1 MNALLPLFASAS
13 AGDPNA
19 HKPANVLAA
28 ARALLP
34 QLNRSR
40 ALDRRLVSNVM
51 TTTFGAS
58 DAEGAW
64 LWRDAYDAVE
74 AAMVLQLRRLAP
86 QLGRLEDAPAE
97 IVALLANLAELGLTH
112 TRRSEE
118 QVALDQFSTP
128 PQLGA
133 LAVLA
138 AQVRPGDRVLEP
150 SAGTGLMAVLA
161 EVCGG
166 ELTLNEASDH
176 RAALLDGL
184 FSSAARSRH
193 DATHLRDILPG
204 SGGFHAV
211 VANPPFQHLE
221 EHLHAALECLAD
233 GGRLSAIVPARLFED
248 APALRRLADRG
259 AVVLRLAF
267 PPRAYA
273 KHGTSVETGLLVVDR
288 GVAAT
293 EVRPVVSAETLA
305 DAAHTAAAVAARPT
319 AQPRQFRSVSTVAIL
334 APRARALAAPSNRLA
349 FLATAAPVAYETKPW
364 SGEGHDVGLYQ
375 AYALGRITF
384 AQTCPHPSPLVES
397 GPMASVA
404 PPAPTYRPLLPVAVT
419 AEGRVSD
426 AQLETV
432 VYAGEAHAQLL
443 PGSWILG
450 EAPHQVFLVPDD
462 REGAVRFRKGFFLG
476 DGTGCGKGRE
486 IAGVIADNLAQ
497 GRTRALWLSKNDAL
511 LEDARRD
518 WSAIGGAGPDIVP
531 QSAWKQ
537 ADAIRLDRGILYSTY
552 ATLRQP
558 ARGDRPSRLD
568 QIVAWLGADFDGVIV
583 FDEAHAMAN
592 AAGGSKGGRGPKKAS
607 QQGMAGLALQNRLP
621 NARILYVSATG
632 ATTPENLAY
641 AARLGLWG
649 GPEAPFP
656 TRDAF
661 MDAVETGGVA
671 VMELIA
677 RELKA
682 MGLYLARS
690 LSFDGVEY
698 EALRHPLTDD
708 DIAIWDAWADAY
720 QLIHRN
726 LHAALDAVGVTEEG
740 KPKSGQA
747 ASAVMSAFEGA
758 KLRFFGHLL
767 AGLKSPSLIA
777 SIREDLAEGRSAVVQ
792 VVSTNEAVMERRL
805 AEIPPEEWN
814 NLAVDLTPKDQ
825 VLDYLMGAFP
835 VMAMDAVEDEDGNVT
850 MVPVTVDGRPV
861 VSQEA
866 LRLREEL
873 VTELAC
879 LPAVPGVL
887 DALLASLGTEMV
899 AEITGRSRRV
909 VTRDGRRVVERRS
922 GSAAKAETDA
932 FMDLRKRVLVF
943 SDAGGTGR
951 SYHAD
956 LGAANQQRRVHY
968 LVEPGWRADAAIQG
982 LGRSHRTNQAVA
994 PLFRPVTTD
1003 IHGEKRF
1010 LSTIARRLDSL
1021 GALTRGERRT
1031 AGNGLFRP
1039 EDNLESPWAH
1049 RALAAFYVALHFG
1062 GVEAMDRETFEAK
1075 TGLRLLDHEGQLRA
1089 SDDLPPMNTF
1099 LNRLLALRIADQNG
1113 LFAAFDEILSS
1124 ILERAAAS
1132 GQLDRGMEDIVAD
1145 DLTVTD
1151 EEVIRT
1157 DTVTGA
1163 ETRLVTFQMRS
1174 RRTVTGADAA
1184 AAGLDPQAI
1193 TYVRNGKSGRAALV
1207 IHGLTTTNDD
1217 DRLVPAVRL
1226 IRPEKRSLVA
1236 LKTFEESAW
1245 EGCDAA
1251 DWRAAWDAEIAE
1263 TDPWIRRDLV
1273 LVTGLLL
1280 PVWSSLPDKRTS
1292 VRRVKAPDGRR
1303 WLGRVLDPAQVTP
1316 LKIALGLTDTA
1327 SAVADGTTAAQL
1339 VMADGASVALTGGFW
1354 LRRAKVMDRHR
1365 LEIVGGA
1372 AQRSTLTAMGCFVEI
1387 IAYTPRVFAPVDKP
1401 EVLTAILAKW
1411 PAQTILPKAA

>member
-1 MNALLPLFASAS
+1 MNALLPLFAA
-13 AGDPNA
+13 AGDPA
-19 HKPANVLAA
+19 DHHAANVLAA
-28 ARALLP
+28 ARALTP

-40 ALDRRLVSNVM
+40 PLDRRLVANVM
-51 TTTFGAS
+51 TTTFGGS
-58 DAEGAW
+58 DTEGAW
-64 LWRDAYDAVE
+64 LWRDAYDAIE
-74 AAMVLQLRRLAP
+74 AALVLQLRRLAP
-86 QLGRLEDAPAE
+86 QIGRLEDAPAE
-97 IVALLANLAELGLTH
+97 IVALLANLAELSLTH
-112 TRRSEE
+112 SRRSEE

-138 AQVRPGDRVLEP
+138 AQVRGGDQVLEP
-150 SAGTGLMAVLA
+150 SAGTGLLAILA
-161 EVCGG
+161 EACGG
-166 ELTLNEASDH
+166 VVTLNEVSAG
-176 RAALLDGL
+176 RFGLLEGL
-184 FSSAARSRH
+184 FPTAARSQH
-193 DATHLRDILPG
+193 DAEHLRDILPT
-204 SGGFHAV
+204 SGAFR
-211 VANPPFQHLE
+211 VALVNPPFQQLEAHLQ
-221 EHLHAALECLAD
+221 AALDCLAD
-233 GGRLSAIVPARLFED
+233 GGRLSAIIPVRLFDD
-248 APALRRLADRG
+248 AAAMRALAARG
-259 AVVLRLAF
+259 RVVLRLAF
-267 PPRAYA
+267 PARAYA
-273 KHGTSVETGLLVVDR
+273 KHGTSVDTGLLVVDR
-288 GVAAT
+288 GEPFGDIPQVLA
-293 EVRPVVSAETLA
+293 AETLA
-305 DAAHTAAAVAARPT
+305 DAAQAAAGVAARPT
-319 AQPRQFRSVSTVAIL
+319 AQPRQFRTLNHAALLV
-334 APRARALAAPSNRLA
+334 PRARALATPSNRLA
-349 FLATAAPVAYETKPW
+349 FLSETAPVAYETCAW

-375 AYALGRITF
+375 AYALGRIRF
-384 AQTCPHPSPLVES
+384 PQAAPHPSPLVES
-397 GPMASVA
+397 GPMASVP
-404 PPAPTYRPLLPVAVT
+404 PPAPTYRPVLPVRIAGE
-419 AEGRVSD
+419 ALVSD

-432 VYAGEAHAQLL
+432 IYAGEAHATML

-450 EAPHQVFLVPDD
+450 EAPYQVILVKDGHA
-462 REGAVRFRKGFFLG
+462 GAVQFRKGFFLG

-497 GRTRALWLSKNDAL
+497 GRQRAVWLSKNDAL

-518 WSAIGGAGPDIVP
+518 WGAIGGAGADITP

-537 ADAIRLDRGILYSTY
+537 ADAIRLDRGVLYSTY

-558 ARGDRPSRLD
+558 ARGARPSRLD
-568 QIVAWLGADFDGVIV
+568 QIVTWLGADFDGVIV

-592 AAGGSKGGRGPKKAS
+592 AAGGGKGSRGPKKAS

-682 MGLYLARS
+682 MGLYIARS

-698 EALRHPLTDD
+698 EALPHALTEE

-720 QLIHRN
+720 QLIHQN
-726 LHAALDAVGVTEEG
+726 LRAALDAVGISEEG
-740 KPKSGQA
+740 KAKSGQA

-758 KLRFFGHLL
+758 KLRFFGNLL
-767 AGLKSPSLIA
+767 AGLKSPSLVA
-777 SIREDLAEGRSAVVQ
+777 SIRQDLAEGRSAVVQ

-805 AEIPPEEWN
+805 AEIPAEEWN

-835 VMAMDAVEDEDGNVT
+835 IMAMDAVEDEDGNVT
-850 MVPVTVDGRPV
+850 MVPVMVDGAPV

-887 DALLASLGTEMV
+887 DAVLEALGTELV

-909 VTRDGRRVVERRS
+909 VHREGRRIVERRS
-922 GSAAKAETDA
+922 ASAAKAETDA
-932 FMDLRKRVLVF
+932 FMAGKKRVLVF

-956 LGAANQQRRVHY
+956 LGAQNQQRRVHY

-1010 LSTIARRLDSL
+1010 TSTIARRLDSL

-1031 AGNGLFRP
+1031 AGNGLFRA

-1049 RALAAFYVALHFG
+1049 RALQAFYVALHFG
-1062 GVEAMDRETFEAK
+1062 NVEAMDRPTFEAK
-1075 TGLRLLDHEGQLRA
+1075 TGLRLIDHEGNLRK
-1089 SDDLPPMNTF
+1089 SDDMPPMNTF
-1099 LNRLLALRIADQNG
+1099 LNRLLALRIADQNS
-1113 LFAAFDEILSS
+1113 LFAAFDQILSS
-1124 ILERAAAS
+1124 ILERATAS
-1132 GQLDRGMEDIVAD
+1132 GALDHGMEDIVAD
-1145 DLTVTD
+1145 DVVICD
-1151 EEVIRT
+1151 EEVIRA
-1157 DTVTGA
+1157 DAVTGA
-1163 ETRLVTFQMRS
+1163 ETRLTRFQVRT
-1174 RRTVTGADAA
+1174 RRQLTTADAA
-1184 AAGLDPQAI
+1184 VAGIDRDAVI
-1193 TYVRNGKSGRAALV
+1193 FAVNSKSGRAALV
-1207 IHGLTTTNDD
+1207 IQGLTTTNDD
-1217 DRLVPAVRL
+1217 DRLIPAVRL
-1226 IRPEKRSLVA
+1226 IRPEKRTIASL
-1236 LKTFEESAW
+1236 KGFEESAW
-1245 EGCDAA
+1245 ENAGEAA
-1251 DWRAAWDAEIAE
+1251 WRAAWEAEIAAA
-1263 TDPWIRRDLV
+1263 DPWVSREMV
-1273 LVTGLLL
+1273 LVSGLLL
-1280 PVWSSLPDKRTS
+1280 PIWSCLPDKVNS
-1292 VRRVKAPDGRR
+1292 VRRLKAPDGRR
-1303 WLGRVLDPAQVTP
+1303 WLGRVLDPGQVP
-1316 LKIALGLTDTA
+1316 QLKIALGLSDIASVVGDGAKA
-1327 SAVADGTTAAQL
+1327 SALVLQEGAAL
-1339 VMADGASVALTGGFW
+1339 SIAGGLW
-1354 LRRAKVMDRHR
+1354 LRRAKVMDRYR
-1365 LEIVGGA
+1365 LEVVGA
-1372 AQRSTLTAMGCFVEI
+1372 ASQRAAFMAIGCFVEI
-1387 IAYTPRVFAPVDKP
+1387 IAYTPRVFVPTDRP